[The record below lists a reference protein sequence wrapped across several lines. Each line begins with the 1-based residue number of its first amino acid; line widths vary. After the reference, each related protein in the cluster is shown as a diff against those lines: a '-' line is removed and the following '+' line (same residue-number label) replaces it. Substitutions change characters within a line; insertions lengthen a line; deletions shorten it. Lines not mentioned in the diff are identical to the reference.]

1 MSGVKSACVFVIW
14 LAGWVMFIGTF
25 LVLLFC
31 LFLVSS
37 VWSGCVIRRGGC
49 IGVSVCA
56 LGLSQCPPIAQP
68 KRFHYR
74 QTFSNLTESDAWLF
88 GGKCRLK

>member
-49 IGVSVCA
+49 IGDFFGFTF
-56 LGLSQCPPIAQP
+56 LPLFLSE
-68 KRFHYR
+68 
-74 QTFSNLTESDAWLF
+74 TFLPLF
-88 GGKCRLK
+88 GV